1 MIAIGSDLEPLG
13 IPLPD
18 YYYALFFSYPMFL
31 LSPLFP
37 ACLPLSQSTNA
48 INPISFVTT
57 TAAMVQL
64 KKEDAT
70 IRTWPKRHHWKE
82 IVLMLICVYKKL
94 ILCERTLILV
104 HLGLLPLRLKSYL
117 VKSCV

>member
-64 KKEDAT
+64 KKRRCNYSDVAEKTSLERNRVDANMHLQEAYFVREET
-70 IRTWPKRHHWKE
+70 YSCTSWTATTTTK
-82 IVLMLICVYKKL
+82 VL
-94 ILCERTLILV
+94 
-104 HLGLLPLRLKSYL
+104 S
-117 VKSCV
+117 S